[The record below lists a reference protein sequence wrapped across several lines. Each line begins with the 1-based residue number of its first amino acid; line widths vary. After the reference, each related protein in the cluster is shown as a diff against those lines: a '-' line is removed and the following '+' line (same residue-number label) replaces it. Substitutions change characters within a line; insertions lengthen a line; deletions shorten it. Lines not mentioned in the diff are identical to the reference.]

1 MIVDY
6 GLGHTGSV
14 HDSYAFTNTRTWKE
28 DGKNLFRPGEWM
40 WADSAYPCTPWCVP
54 PYKKPPNSTLSRRQR
69 QFNYYLSKVRVRSE
83 HTMGLLKGRFQSL
96 RELRLRISDRD
107 THDLAVTWIRCCLI
121 LHNMIIILEEQE
133 GDTDDTWRQD
143 LLQIGLG
150 TVVSPE
156 SPPMDDAFEPSL
168 PALDPVENLEEGPA
182 FRERVVQALFGSHL
196 FTTTPL

>member
-1 MIVDY
+1 
-6 GLGHTGSV
+6 
-14 HDSYAFTNTRTWKE
+14 
-28 DGKNLFRPGEWM
+28 
-40 WADSAYPCTPWCVP
+40 
-54 PYKKPPNSTLSRRQR
+54 
-69 QFNYYLSKVRVRSE
+69 
-83 HTMGLLKGRFQSL
+83 
-96 RELRLRISDRD
+96 
-107 THDLAVTWIRCCLI
+107 
-121 LHNMIIILEEQE
+121 MIIILEEQE